1 MRCYCKATRLMW
13 TVTWLNRQFWQN
25 KDFQEIHWPTVTLP
39 RTHLE
44 WQRSSGWGQPGDLL
58 RKCSLFY
65 GHPWWKAK
73 GERHYVRQ
81 EYQSYSGTVCKS
93 VQLRPQLHTVQDPR
107 TRVLP
112 CQGLRSQSLIF
123 GCLEKEKY
131 NESIYYLE
139 NRQGHLMVT
148 VGKGLLRNGK
158 MRLNELC
165 SFTREIFSTKLS
177 LPVKARSV
185 QDQSYQCW
193 RHMRSNWQYTAGA
206 RWESPT
212 FWPIAAV

>member
-1 MRCYCKATRLMW
+1 M
-13 TVTWLNRQFWQN
+13 
-25 KDFQEIHWPTVTLP
+25 
-39 RTHLE
+39 
-44 WQRSSGWGQPGDLL
+44 
-58 RKCSLFY
+58 
-65 GHPWWKAK
+65 
-73 GERHYVRQ
+73 
-81 EYQSYSGTVCKS
+81 
-93 VQLRPQLHTVQDPR
+93 QLRPQLHTVQDPR

-165 SFTREIFSTKLS
+165 SFTREVFSTKLS

-185 QDQSYQCW
+185 QDRTVTNAEDVW
-193 RHMRSNWQYTAGA
+193 DLTDNTLLGPG
-206 RWESPT
+206 ESPPHSDPSQLCNRANGQSTSASQRGSATHHWNSLPAGCDSESRDHTLHRSLRQWRPSRINTST
-212 FWPIAAV
+212 FDILYMATSCNWVLPLISVLVFTGKMAAVPCWVSS